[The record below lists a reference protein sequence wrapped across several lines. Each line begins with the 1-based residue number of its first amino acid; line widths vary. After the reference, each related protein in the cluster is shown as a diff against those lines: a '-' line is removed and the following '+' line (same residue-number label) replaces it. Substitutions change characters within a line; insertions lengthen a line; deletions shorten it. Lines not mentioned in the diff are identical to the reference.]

1 MVTREIEAQ
10 LAALTKAEKAAVVQR
25 LALEIADVWPGIE
38 KTPAVMGGV
47 ACIVRTRIPVWA
59 LEGYRRLGWTDA
71 RLLANY
77 PSLRAEDVAHAW
89 AYVESHREEIEGALR
104 DNEAA

>member
-1 MVTREIEAQ
+1 MTRELAAQ

-25 LALEIADVWPGIE
+25 LALEIADVWPGVE
-38 KTPAVMGGV
+38 KTAGVMGGA
-47 ACIVRTRIPVWA
+47 ACIVRTRIPVWV
-59 LEGYRRLGWTDA
+59 LENYRRVGWSDA

-89 AYVESHREEIEGALR
+89 AYAETHRDEIEGAIR